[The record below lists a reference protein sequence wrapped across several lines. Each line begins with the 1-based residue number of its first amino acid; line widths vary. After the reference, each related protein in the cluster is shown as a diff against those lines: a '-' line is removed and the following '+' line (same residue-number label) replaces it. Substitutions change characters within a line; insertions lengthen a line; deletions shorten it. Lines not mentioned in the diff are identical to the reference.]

1 MAPFEALYGRK
12 CRSPIDWFEVG
23 EVAVSGPDSVFEA
36 MGKVKLIRERLKT
49 AQSRHK
55 SYTDVRRRDLEFE
68 VGDLVYLKIS
78 PMRGMKRFGNKGK
91 LSLCYVGPYK
101 ILSCVVPEG
110 YGTKKFPWSRCCG
123 KTNLLRVQLGKL
135 RRICDHSTC
144 TYFPRTPIRPKGFGG
159 VKVDRDNI
167 DGTKNCGDADS
178 IINSVISSVFE
189 ASSSLP
195 TYPDV
200 KNTQAERSE
209 LGGIN
214 VDTEDMIAD
223 VDGTKKFVNVDST
236 TCNVEIFVNFYLE
249 KGIDKSKNDTLMI
262 KMVDELPQQTQ
273 CDCGAFGCAFAEYFI
288 HGRDIPK
295 EIDIGYVRIRLTA
308 SLTAYHQAGDVSWMS
323 SQVSTHAKSLVKA
336 YDNCDSLS
344 RG

>member
-1 MAPFEALYGRK
+1 MWAAFSRN
-12 CRSPIDWFEVG
+12 VG
-23 EVAVSGPDSVFEA
+23 SG
-36 MGKVKLIRERLKT
+36 
-49 AQSRHK
+49 AQ
-55 SYTDVRRRDLEFE
+55 Y
-68 VGDLVYLKIS
+68 
-78 PMRGMKRFGNKGK
+78 
-91 LSLCYVGPYK
+91 
-101 ILSCVVPEG
+101 
-110 YGTKKFPWSRCCG
+110 
-123 KTNLLRVQLGKL
+123 Q
-135 RRICDHSTC
+135 
-144 TYFPRTPIRPKGFGG
+144 GFGG

-323 SQVSTHAKSLVKA
+323 SQDS
-336 YDNCDSLS
+336 DSLS
-344 RG
+344 RMSSSPLHFLLLLFRADDDDDGLSPS